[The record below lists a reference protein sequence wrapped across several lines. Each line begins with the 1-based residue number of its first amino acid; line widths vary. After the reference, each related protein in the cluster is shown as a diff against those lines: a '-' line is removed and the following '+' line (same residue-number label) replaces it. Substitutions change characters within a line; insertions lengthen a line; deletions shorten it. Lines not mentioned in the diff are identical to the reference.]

1 MNRDDLMATLGLDDA
16 LEPASAGPGAME
28 IEGDLAPAP
37 PPPSP
42 YCFEH
47 DDHGWTRRKG
57 AELVAPGDPEAGVDP
72 GVLAKSGVAAEAAA
86 DFFAAAFEPELTLT
100 GRCDDAIRHEFLDN
114 LIQTDAYRSLVAD
127 THLNPI
133 TAEMASMHFASGY
146 CELVK
151 QRAEDQ
157 AEGDGT
163 GDTPRDRMRRGLQ
176 AARAAASA
184 AGAAK
189 KDVGEFNDAM
199 EAAGLGPGDNNGK
212 MDPRR
217 AAEMFRR
224 VRSNPTLRKIFEA
237 AGVFR
242 RLAQSRRRR
251 RAIHGADE
259 TVGVTLG
266 GDLGRLIP
274 GEVAALAGIDEY
286 LELDALRRFAERQSL
301 QYDLTATEAVGR
313 GPVVVVVDESGS
325 MSGRPI
331 EQAKGLALA
340 MAWVARQQKRWVALI
355 GFSGGSDGTLC
366 VLPPGRWDEAALMG
380 WLEHFY
386 SGGTTLDVPIKE
398 LPFAM
403 WPKLIEAGA
412 TRGKTDILIIT
423 DAQVNAPEDQVVAF
437 NRWRKA
443 ENARVSSL
451 IIGCDP
457 GDLRRVSDECHTIR
471 GLDADDESVA
481 QTLDF

>member
-1 MNRDDLMATLGLDDA
+1 MSDADLMATLGLDDA
-16 LEPASAGPGAME
+16 LEPASTGPGGLS
-28 IEGDLAPAP
+28 IEGELAPAP

-57 AELVAPGDPEAGVDP
+57 AELIATGDPAAGTEP
-72 GVLAKSGVAAEAAA
+72 GVLAKSGVTAESAA
-86 DFFAAAFEPELTLT
+86 DFFAAAFEPELSPTE
-100 GRCDDAIRHEFLDN
+100 RCDDAIRHEFLGN
-114 LIQTDAYRSLVAD
+114 LLQTDEFRTLVSG

-133 TAEMASMHFASGY
+133 TAELASLHFASGY

-151 QRAEDQ
+151 RRAEDR
-157 AEGDGT
+157 AEGDGS
-163 GDTPRDRMRRGLQ
+163 GDTPRDKMRRSLQ
-176 AARAAASA
+176 AARTAQQAAA
-184 AGAAK
+184 AAK
-189 KDVGEFNDAM
+189 KDVGEFGDAM
-199 EAAGLGPGDNNGK
+199 EAAGLGPGDNGGK
-212 MDPRR
+212 MDPKR

-251 RAIHGADE
+251 RATHGADE

-274 GEVAALAGIDEY
+274 GEIAALAGIDEY

-301 QYDLTATEAVGR
+301 QYDLTATESVGR

-355 GFSGGSDGTLC
+355 GFSGGSEGTLC
-366 VLPPGRWDEAALMG
+366 VLPPGRWDESALMG

-412 TRGKTDILIIT
+412 ARGKTDILIIT
-423 DAQVNAPEDQVVAF
+423 DAQVDAPEDQVVAF
-437 NRWRKA
+437 NRWRAA
-443 ENARVSSL
+443 EKARVSSL
-451 IIGCDP
+451 IIGHDP
-457 GDLRRVSDECHTIR
+457 GVLRRVSDECHTIR
-471 GLDADDESVA
+471 GLDASDESVA